1 MGEQAVE
8 DKRELK
14 APKTY
19 TEQVEKLIS
28 NNVHV
33 DDRESAEQFLQR
45 VNFHRFS
52 GYMLQWRQHRE
63 KSLLD
68 PEYCVT
74 FEKVRKI
81 YEFDVELRDFLLH
94 YLGVIEIYFRAIIS
108 YEVANSMCKTKH
120 DQHYKYK
127 TYREKRRLFAKKL
140 IEEVSQ
146 KIEKYKET
154 DIANHYKDIYGG
166 KYPIWV
172 LVEVMSF
179 SDLSKYYSYLPD
191 EIRGK
196 IAARLGQGTSVV
208 ERDMEALSVLRNCC
222 AHNGRLYNK
231 KLDPP
236 PHHPPNLL
244 KKRKHFKKESLFSFI
259 LATVRY
265 LPTEEERHSYI
276 DGFKR
281 IKEKYNSILDNKITG
296 ITEDYLSMLHSNEMS
311 KDELLEI
318 TFELNDQIAKTQK
331 VDKKRSDY
339 WKARKA
345 KITKIAAHMLRF
357 FVILLPS
364 IVSIAVS
371 EIIKA
376 KSAIWIGVA
385 LTVASFIATRVFGL
399 ASGLIERWAFSVADW
414 YLKKRMPPQD
424 QEDIIKTG
432 SD

>member
-1 MGEQAVE
+1 MGEPAE
-8 DKRELK
+8 EAKRELK

-19 TEQVEKLIS
+19 AEQVEKMVS
-28 NNVHV
+28 NNIRV
-33 DDRESAEQFLQR
+33 DDRESAEQFLRR
-45 VNFHRFS
+45 VNFHRVS
-52 GYMLQWRQHRE
+52 GYMLQWRLDKE

-68 PEYCVT
+68 PKHCVT
-74 FEKVRKI
+74 FEKVRRI
-81 YEFDVELRDFLLH
+81 YEFDAELRDFLLH
-94 YLGVIEIYFRAIIS
+94 YLGVIEINFRAIIS

-127 TYREKRRLFAKKL
+127 QYRDKKRRYAKEL
-140 IEEVSQ
+140 IEKVSQ
-146 KIEKYKET
+146 KIEAYKET

-236 PHHPPNLL
+236 PHHPPKLL
-244 KKRKHFKKESLFSFI
+244 KIHKRFKKASMFSFI
-259 LATVRY
+259 LAAVRY

-276 DGFKR
+276 DGFKQ
-281 IKEKYNSILDNKITG
+281 IKEKYDSILDNEITG
-296 ITEDYLSMLHSNEMS
+296 ITEDYLSMLHSNEKS
-311 KDELLEI
+311 KDELLET
-318 TFELNDQIAKTQK
+318 TFELTDQIARTKK
-331 VDKKRSDY
+331 DDKGRSDY

-345 KITKIAAHMLRF
+345 KATKTATHILRLL
-357 FVILLPS
+357 VIFLPS
-364 IVSIAVS
+364 IVAVAIF

-376 KSAIWIGVA
+376 QSAIWIGIA
-385 LTVASFIATRVFGL
+385 LSAASFAATYVFGL
-399 ASGLIERWAFSVADW
+399 ASGIIESLASTIATW
-414 YLKKRMPPQD
+414 YLKCRMPPQD
-424 QEDIIKTG
+424 QACI
-432 SD
+432 